1 MYKDFLD
8 ELDNLLKIRYYVV
21 VCVILL
27 IGLFYLSFIIA
38 SEGNELIKTAIE
50 KRNFSTVHNYINT
63 EEG

>member
-27 IGLFYLSFIIA
+27 IGLFYLSFIIVL
-38 SEGNELIKTAIE
+38 EGNELIKTAIE
-50 KRNFSTVHNYINT
+50 KSNSFSVHNYINT